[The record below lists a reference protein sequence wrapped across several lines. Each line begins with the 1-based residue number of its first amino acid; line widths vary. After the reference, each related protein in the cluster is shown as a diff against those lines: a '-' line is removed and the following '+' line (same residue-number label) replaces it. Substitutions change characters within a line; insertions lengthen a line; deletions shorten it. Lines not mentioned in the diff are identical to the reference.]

1 MEMLDQCR
9 EQVFRSLWQYYY
21 DSVPIAAR
29 IESALKARSDAWI
42 EDHVAFRTLPGE
54 HTGAHVLQ
62 GLFEALGYV
71 REDDYHFEEKK
82 LNAFWLSPPDKAGSH
97 DKASPKIFV
106 SELILDN
113 FSDAFKDTLTS
124 YTSTVKSSVL
134 AEVQALKKQIDLGQK
149 GVNDAEKTYTYN
161 KIAELVGAHLT
172 ANPAWFRPSYED
184 YQTLAK
190 ESEYAAWTLLFANK
204 INHFTVSVHLMDSF
218 ETITELGTFLESE
231 LGIAMNRSGGLVKGN
246 PDLKLEQIATMAV
259 KVPYL
264 FQDCLQEVA
273 YGFVEFAKRY
283 PLEGKKPD
291 GNWQSYYQGF
301 VTANAD
307 KIFESTMKN
316 N

>member
-9 EQVFRSLWQYYY
+9 ERVFRSLWQYYY

-97 DKASPKIFV
+97 AKASPKIFV
-106 SELILDN
+106 SELILDD
-113 FSDAFKDTLTS
+113 FSDAFKQTLTR
-124 YTSTVKSSVL
+124 YTNTVNSSVL
-134 AEVQALKKQIDLGQK
+134 EEVRALTTQLETGI
-149 GVNDAEKTYTYN
+149 GVEDAEKTALYT
-161 KIAELVGAHLT
+161 KISDLIGAYLT
-172 ANPAWFRPSYED
+172 ASPAWFRPSLAD
-184 YQTLAK
+184 YKTLAK

-218 ETITELGTFLESE
+218 ETITELGSFLETD
-231 LGIAMNRSGGLVKGN
+231 LGIGMNHSGGLVKGN
-246 PDLKLEQIATMAV
+246 PSLKLEQIATMAV

-264 FQDCLQEVA
+264 FQDGLDEVP

-283 PLEGKKPD
+283 PLDGKASD
-291 GNWQSYYQGF
+291 GNWHSYYQGF

-307 KIFESTMKN
+307 KIFESTMKTN
-316 N
+316 